1 MVSSFRKSH
10 AFQVLVLIM
19 WYMCWWTENNFL
31 NPGGIS
37 ESNAAQV
44 LRQTGVTELHGS
56 VRGILKKSVHV
67 LPGDQ
72 NTIVWTVD
80 SVKVQKIVSSCNI
93 AAAVDSSDQNI
104 EKRDQ
109 YLTS

>member
-1 MVSSFRKSH
+1 
-10 AFQVLVLIM
+10 
-19 WYMCWWTENNFL
+19 
-31 NPGGIS
+31 
-37 ESNAAQV
+37 
-44 LRQTGVTELHGS
+44 
-56 VRGILKKSVHV
+56 VHV

-93 AAAVDSSDQNI
+93 AAAVDSNDQSI

-109 YLTS
+109 YLHSWCEFT